1 MSESLESLALL
12 AHWRHELRTPINA
25 ILGYSQLLLE
35 DWAGTAIATDL
46 ERIESAGQDLL
57 RLVNEILDPHSSDRG
72 LSLDTYQ
79 ARLRYALRTPVN
91 TVCGYVELLLEED
104 SPELADSRV
113 DLERI
118 SAAGERLLAQL
129 EAMAAWDQPESQSL
143 AVALSDMEVEVA
155 EAVLRYR
162 QAAVPEAAVTGGRLL
177 VADDNEINRD
187 VLERRLSRL
196 GHEVVCVSSG
206 QEALALLAQQPFD
219 LLFLD
224 VMMPGL
230 TGFEVLQQLKAD
242 PNLAELP
249 VLMISALDDL
259 ESVIR
264 CLRLGAT
271 DYLTK
276 PFEPTLL
283 QTRLETCLERKRL
296 RDRELDYLRNVA
308 IVTDAAVAVDAGDYD
323 RDRLQTVADRSDALG
338 QLARMFRQMIRS
350 VEQRETQLK
359 QTIRRLELQID
370 TATVKSQVQEIT
382 ESDYFRD
389 LESRARQIRRD
400 RGYRSSPPDRHA

>member
-25 ILGYSQLLLE
+25 ILGYSQLLIE
-35 DWAGTAIATDL
+35 DWAGTAIAADL
-46 ERIESAGQDLL
+46 ERIEAAGQDLL
-57 RLVNEILDPHSSDRG
+57 RLVNEILDPQSSDRA
-72 LSLDTYQ
+72 LSLDDYQ
-79 ARLRYALRTPVN
+79 SRLRYALRTPVN
-91 TVCGYVELLLEED
+91 TVCGYVELLLEEAP
-104 SPELADSRV
+104 PELAESQT
-113 DLERI
+113 DLNRI
-118 SAAGERLLAQL
+118 RAAGERLLAQL
-129 EAMAAWDQPESQSL
+129 EAMAAWDQPAQP
-143 AVALSDMEVEVA
+143 ATVALSAVEVEMA

-162 QAAVPEAAVTGGRLL
+162 QADSLQPAIAGGRLL

-187 VLERRLSRL
+187 VLQRRLSRL
-196 GHEVVCVSSG
+196 GHDVICVASG
-206 QEALALLAQQPFD
+206 QEALTLLAQEPFD

-230 TGFEVLQQLKAD
+230 TGFEVLQKLKAD
-242 PNLAELP
+242 PTLAELP

-308 IVTDAAVAVDAGDYD
+308 IVTDAAVAVEAGDYD
-323 RDRLQTVADRSDALG
+323 RDRLQTVAERNDALG
-338 QLARMFRQMIRS
+338 QLARMFRQMTRS

-359 QTIRRLELQID
+359 QTIQRLELQID
-370 TATVKSQVQEIT
+370 TATVKTQVQEIT
-382 ESDYFRD
+382 ESDYFRN

-400 RGYRSSPPDRHA
+400 RGYRSPPRDRHD

>member
-57 RLVNEILDPHSSDRG
+57 RLVNEILDPHSSDRDLG
-72 LSLDTYQ
+72 LEAYQ
-79 ARLRYALRTPVN
+79 SRLRYALRTPVN
-91 TVCGYVELLLEED
+91 TVCGYVELLLEEEM
-104 SPELADSRV
+104 PELATSRV

-118 SAAGERLLAQL
+118 KTAGERLLAQL
-129 EAMAAWDQPESQSL
+129 EAMAAWDQPAEQSSP
-143 AVALSDMEVEVA
+143 VALSAVEVEMA
-155 EAVLRYR
+155 ETLLRYR
-162 QAAVPEAAVTGGRLL
+162 QATDREPAVTGGRLL

-187 VLERRLSRL
+187 VLQRRLRRL
-196 GHEVVCVSSG
+196 GHEVVCVASG
-206 QEALALLAQQPFD
+206 QEALNQLAQQPFD

-242 PNLAELP
+242 PTLAELP

-308 IVTDAAVAVDAGDYD
+308 IVTDAAVAVEAGDYD
-323 RDRLQTVADRSDALG
+323 RDRLQTVAERPDALG
-338 QLARMFRQMIRS
+338 QLARMFRQMTRS

-370 TATVKSQVQEIT
+370 TATVRSQVQEIT

-400 RGYRSSPPDRHA
+400 RGSRSAPKHHE